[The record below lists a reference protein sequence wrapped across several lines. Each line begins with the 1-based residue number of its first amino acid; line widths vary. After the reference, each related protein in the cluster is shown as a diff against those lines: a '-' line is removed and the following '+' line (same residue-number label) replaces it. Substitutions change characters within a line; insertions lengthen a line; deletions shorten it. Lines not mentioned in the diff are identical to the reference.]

1 MKIVHW
7 IMLALFSAA
16 AGLLRLGLLSHG
28 FDESGLPVAMNVET
42 LALPA
47 LLVLVAVVMVLLAH
61 RLPARR

>member
-47 LLVLVAVVMVLLAH
+47 LLVPVAWCGLHALV
-61 RLPARR
+61 

>member
-1 MKIVHW
+1 
-7 IMLALFSAA
+7 MLALFSAA

-47 LLVLVAVVMVLLAH
+47 LLVLAAVVMALLAH
-61 RLPARR
+61 RLPARREL